1 MSSVT
6 GWSCW
11 EDPRGAY
18 EIGTDSKVTHVGK
31 QSGFVSAKKT
41 ESGYFGAIMQK
52 VNADQYKGKRIR
64 FSAFLKCEGVNK
76 SCGLFMEVFKE
87 TGDAHSSLL
96 GLDNM
101 SNRKVSGNTDWTKY
115 SLVLDA
121 PTEAFGINIGA
132 RLIGPGKLWIDGV
145 SFEEV
150 GNDIPT
156 TDELNSCRYPTAPQN
171 LSFEEN

>member
-1 MSSVT
+1 MSSVN

-11 EDPRGAY
+11 EEPKGAY

-31 QSGFVSAKKT
+31 RSAFVAAKKS

-52 VNADQYKGKRIR
+52 VNAEQYRGKRIQ
-64 FSAFLKCEGVNK
+64 FSAFLKCEGVNT
-76 SCGLFMEVFKE
+76 SCGLFMEVFKQS
-87 TGDAHSSLL
+87 GDPHSSLL

-101 SNRKVSGNTDWTKY
+101 SNRLVSGTKDWAKY

-121 PTEAFGINIGA
+121 PKEAFGINIGA
-132 RLIGPGKLWIDGV
+132 RLIGPGRLWIDGV

-150 GNDIPT
+150 GIDVPT
-156 TDELNSCRYPTAPQN
+156 TDELKSCRYPTTPQN
-171 LSFEEN
+171 LSFEAD